1 MKLDKN
7 AAVTTGVLL
16 AAVEELIRSHIA
28 KNVPKTDGR
37 HEWRSSLMDIVND
50 VLREADDGSDAGETA
65 EYLWTSA
72 KKIKGVQME
81 LCSILNAALRED
93 EPDRI
98 AHAVIFASAI
108 NLRRVESRALQ
119 KGGPKIKYPR
129 EITAADGVDTNM
141 HLKHYTCACWR
152 GGGFPARHKAF
163 FRPGKKYRV
172 PQFLATSLNRAT
184 AMRFVLRGKKN
195 TRTRALW
202 CIKVD
207 QRGVN
212 NPDYRC
218 KHASFVHKSLV
229 PGEGEFLF
237 TPYSTFTVESV
248 DFSDDAEYYKI
259 VVIAAQD
266 NKKCRE
272 DLPLAPYS

>member
-93 EPDRI
+93 EPDCI
-98 AHAVIFASAI
+98 AHAVIFASV
-108 NLRRVESRALQ
+108 R
-119 KGGPKIKYPR
+119 
-129 EITAADGVDTNM
+129 
-141 HLKHYTCACWR
+141 
-152 GGGFPARHKAF
+152 
-163 FRPGKKYRV
+163 
-172 PQFLATSLNRAT
+172 
-184 AMRFVLRGKKN
+184 
-195 TRTRALW
+195 
-202 CIKVD
+202 
-207 QRGVN
+207 
-212 NPDYRC
+212 
-218 KHASFVHKSLV
+218 
-229 PGEGEFLF
+229 
-237 TPYSTFTVESV
+237 
-248 DFSDDAEYYKI
+248 
-259 VVIAAQD
+259 
-266 NKKCRE
+266 
-272 DLPLAPYS
+272 